1 MQQRA
6 LNVLKKH
13 HAKNTSAKKRSKDL
27 PEDIR
32 KLLSACHHD
41 PFHVLGIHEI
51 SGKWR
56 LRLLKSCVQ
65 EAYVLFADKRL
76 AMLRV
81 PETDL
86 FEAILD
92 DSLEVHEYRFET
104 IDDAGRQT
112 IFHDAYRFS
121 PMLNADDAYLFNA
134 GEHYYTYRFMGAREH
149 TAAGITGILFTVWAP
164 NAERVSVVGD
174 FNSWDGRIHPMRSSG
189 ASGIWELFIPDITP
203 GQAYKYEIRNRQDGS
218 IHLKMDPF
226 ARETEYRPATAS
238 IIPQPAC
245 HQWSDQDWLTQ
256 RSTFDWLHQ
265 PLSIYEMHLGSW
277 QLAEDGGFL
286 SYRQIAERLVPYI
299 QKMGYTHVQLLPI
312 AEFPFDGSWGY
323 QVTGYF
329 APTRRFGEPKD
340 FAWFVDYL
348 HQHHIGVFLDWVPA
362 HFPKDSHAL
371 ARFDGS
377 ALYEHED
384 PLLGEHKDW
393 GTLIFNYGRKEVQ
406 SFLISSAL
414 FWLEEFHIDGLRV
427 DAVASMLYLDY
438 SREEGEWRP
447 NEFGGNENLAAVA
460 FIRKLN
466 EAAHARY
473 PGVLMMAE
481 ESTSWPGVSHPTY
494 LGGLGFSMKWNM
506 GWMNDTL
513 EYMSLDPIFR
523 QYHHDKLTFALLYA
537 FTENFIL
544 PLSHDEVVHLKKSL
558 LSKMPGDQWQ
568 QFANLRLLYAYMFT
582 QPGKKLLFMGGDIG
596 QYDEWDHDA
605 VVQWDLLKYPYHQGI
620 QHLVAD
626 LNRLYRAEPSLYHYD
641 FSQAGFEW
649 INCHDSSQS
658 VLSYR
663 RQSGQQSLLIILNF
677 TPIPRHDYCL
687 GVHDAGF
694 YEEILNTDAEIYGG
708 SNVGNIGGVVAE
720 KNGWGGFKHT
730 LRVTVPPLAA
740 IILKL
745 KQ

>member
-1 MQQRA
+1 LHTPA
-6 LNVLKKH
+6 LNVDKQPGTGK
-13 HAKNTSAKKRSKDL
+13 SAEPLPVDL
-27 PEDIR
+27 R
-32 KLLSACHHD
+32 KLLAACHHD
-41 PFHVLGIHEI
+41 PFDVLGMHEI

-56 LRLLKSCVQ
+56 IRLLKPRII
-65 EAYVLFADKRL
+65 EAYVLYASKRL
-76 AMLRV
+76 PMQRV

-86 FEAILD
+86 FEAFLD
-92 DSLEVHEYRFET
+92 EPLEVSDYQFEAV
-104 IDDAGRQT
+104 DEAGQHH
-112 IFHDAYRFS
+112 IFHDTYRFL
-121 PMLNADDAYLFNA
+121 PMLKADDAYLFNA
-134 GEHYYTYRFMGAREH
+134 GEHYYAYWFMGARE
-149 TAAGITGILFTVWAP
+149 TTQAGITGVLFVVWAP
-164 NAERVSVVGD
+164 NAERVSVVGN
-174 FNSWDGRIHPMRSSG
+174 FNDWDGRIHTMRSSG

-203 GQAYKYEIRNRQDGS
+203 GQPYKYEIRHRQDGS

-238 IIPQPAC
+238 VIPQNAC
-245 HQWSDQDWLTQ
+245 YQWSDQDWLAQ

-265 PLSIYEMHLGSW
+265 PISIYEMHLGSW
-277 QLAEDGGFL
+277 QVAEDGGFL

-340 FAWFVDYL
+340 FAFFVDYL

-371 ARFDGS
+371 AKFDGS

-438 SREEGEWRP
+438 SREAGEWRP

-494 LGGLGFSMKWNM
+494 VGGLGFSMKWNM

-537 FTENFIL
+537 FSENFIL

-596 QYDEWDHDA
+596 QYDEWNHQGA
-605 VVQWDLLKYPYHQGI
+605 VQWHLLAYPYHQGI

-626 LNRLYRAEPSLYHYD
+626 LNRLYTSETGLYQHD
-641 FSQAGFEW
+641 FTQSGFEW
-649 INCHDSSQS
+649 INCHDSPQS

-663 RQSGQQSLLIILNF
+663 RISDHESLIVILNF
-677 TPIPRHDYCL
+677 TPLPRLDYCI
-687 GVHDAGF
+687 GVDDAGF
-694 YEEILNTDAEIYGG
+694 YKEILNTDAEMYGG
-708 SNVGNIGGVVAE
+708 SNVGNLGGVLAD
-720 KNGWGGFKHT
+720 KNSWGGFSHS
-730 LRVTVPPLAA
+730 LRLTVPPLAA
-740 IILKL
+740 IILKR
-745 KQ
+745 QH